1 MSYRFEEINITADAP
16 FANCKLGRQRYAEIL
31 GQILSNGSDG
41 YVMSLNGSWG
51 TGKSTF
57 VKMWQQMLK
66 NEGYTTLYFN
76 AWEHDYISD
85 PLVGLIG
92 ELSKVCSK
100 ENAKRHFDT
109 IKTIAGKL
117 FLRIVPTLGKH
128 IAEHY
133 FGEGVA
139 DTISE
144 ALSEGADIFK
154 SEIDKYQEESESLQA
169 FRKSLKEF
177 AESCDEE
184 HPLVFFVDELDR
196 CNPTFAVKVLERIK
210 HLFAVPHVV
219 FVLSIDKEQLA
230 NSVRGFYGSDRIDAD
245 EYLRRFIDVEY
256 FLPKP
261 DYNSFINY
269 VCDTLELDA
278 LISKNCDKDRSHQEC
293 VKSLIVRL
301 LSEKN
306 LTLRQI
312 EKILIHTKLVLQSQ
326 QNNNNHCP
334 EVLIML
340 LYFRFFEHDLYL
352 KIKKRDLDIQQL
364 ADAVEK
370 ALGQNVFGKKGKY
383 DSAIP
388 TFITFALA
396 ELYKFYSI
404 DNNGYQVHELTHKDN
419 DNNDK
424 LAFCTKLPQEL
435 LLKDFDDIY
444 PAITILQDMFERIDL
459 LHELSYGQ
467 Q

>member
-1 MSYRFEEINITADAP
+1 MIYKFEEMNITADAP

-100 ENAKRHFDT
+100 ENTKKLLDT
-109 IKTIAGKL
+109 IKTTAGKL
-117 FLRIVPTLGKH
+117 VLRIVPAIGKH
-128 IAEHY
+128 VVKHY
-133 FGEGVA
+133 LGEGVA
-139 DTISE
+139 DAVSE

-154 SEIDKYQEESESLQA
+154 SEIDKYQEESESLLA

-210 HLFAVPHVV
+210 HLFAVPHIV

-230 NSVRGFYGSDRIDAD
+230 NSVRGFYGSDRINAD

-261 DYNSFINY
+261 DYESFINY
-269 VCDTLELDA
+269 VCDTLELGS
-278 LISKNCDKDRSHQEC
+278 LISQNCDKDYGSHKEF

-301 LSEKN
+301 LSRKN

-312 EKILIHTKLVLQSQ
+312 EKVLLHTKLVLQSH
-326 QNNNNHCP
+326 QNNKNNSP
-334 EVLIML
+334 EVIFLL
-340 LYFRFFEHDLYL
+340 LYFRFFEYDLYL
-352 KIKKRDLDIQQL
+352 KIKQRELNLQQL
-364 ADAVEK
+364 SIEVEK
-370 ALGQNVFGKKGKY
+370 ALGTNTFEKADKY
-383 DSAIP
+383 DD
-388 TFITFALA
+388 ITAVIYTLA
-396 ELYKFYSI
+396 ELYMYYSY
-404 DNNGYQVHELTHKDN
+404 DNKGNKIYELSVKDKDN
-419 DNNDK
+419 KDN
-424 LAFCTKLPQEL
+424 LTFRTKLPQEI
-435 LLKDFDDIY
+435 LLKDFDNIY
-444 PAITILQDMFERIDL
+444 PKIMYMPDMFERIDL

-467 Q
+467 